1 MATATERL
9 SIRQARGESLA
20 GARVREALWGYGFVA
35 VPMAG
40 FLLFFIYP
48 FAYAIYISF
57 FNWGILGKQ
66 SSAGWSN
73 YGAVWHDEVFRRAI
87 KNTLYYTAV
96 VVPLEMALGL
106 SMAIVVNAGI
116 RGRAFF
122 RSAFYFP

>member
-1 MATATERL
+1 MATATETVRVRRPRAD
-9 SIRQARGESLA
+9 SVG
-20 GARVREALWGYGFVA
+20 GARIREALWGYGFVL
-35 VPMAG
+35 VPMAV
-40 FLLFFIYP
+40 FCLFFIYP

-73 YGAVWHDEVFRRAI
+73 YEAVWNDEIFRKAI
-87 KNTLYYTAV
+87 KNTLLYTAA

-106 SMAIVVNAGI
+106 SMALVVNAGI

-122 RSAFYFP
+122 RSAFYF